1 MLGYVIKSFEFQGTV
16 LHDAIKRISDVTS
29 GSWKI
34 NLLTAV
40 LGHCQLE
47 VDDIH
52 VIVLLPISN
61 SSFSCSLKL
70 KELIAKSHYI
80 GQTCSLRGGFMGAFL
95 LPSRKCSVDVDVKKF
110 EVGLRNKSYSSSV
123 VSTTD
128 ISSSV
133 TLENL
138 RCINF
143 VLQLTIL
150 RLSFSPSDLAII
162 SHFCFLLST
171 EPKYTRT
178 GSQLWRIAASRI
190 SSLISTP
197 KFSLYKVSV
206 FVDVWLRYLQS
217 YEHMLLLIGYPVSD
231 IINKSAAMMFSD
243 RTYSNS
249 VKRCWHEISELEYK
263 LSPDAIA
270 LARQVIQYRVSG
282 SAQLVK
288 NHSDW
293 SYIQR
298 FLWEVYQMLVLIWT
312 SIYHVLNFITQL
324 VFLKRVHGLDAN
336 CQQNDKCCNVASDHF
351 FPSCHI
357 YLNVGK
363 LKFSVTADKRVIH
376 PVSAEQQ
383 SANRFCSE
391 DFIAFHLS
399 ADALFLKFFDNLTED
414 GFMFSCGCIKVVSS
428 SLLEDSSDNVGNLR
442 GDHQEKEVL
451 GSQAILMLEP
461 ARVYTG
467 ENLAD
472 DIGSTSV
479 PFLELILG
487 RLWLNW
493 KNVCSKF
500 LGNNCDPLQNPCIL
514 LESRHFLTDPSSK
527 NIASE
532 FYKGGMVVGRLNLT
546 IEYSSVVSLAIIF
559 GQIQHALYWDDRR
572 MGKNVG
578 LRTSRTLEGLPEID
592 FISQFKPLAS
602 RIGETVVRMC
612 PEKHMEIG
620 GVVAGSKIQLLSQRK
635 EKSVCGK
642 RIVYPVTED
651 DLLLSVNIDDI
662 EFLVSPNSG
671 SDSDSI
677 LSCEHMEIFDD
688 KSLGFSLKE
697 TQNGISV
704 RSINDI
710 TSCKRQFSLEGYLKF
725 YGLKVYLSKSSHNSS
740 YQVFMLRPAT
750 AQLTSLRYVIIHI

>member
-16 LHDAIKRISDVTS
+16 LHDAIKRISDVTF

-34 NLLTAV
+34 NLLTSV

-52 VIVLLPISN
+52 ILVLPPRSN
-61 SSFSCSLKL
+61 NSFSCSLKL
-70 KELIAKSHYI
+70 KELIAKSRHI
-80 GQTCSLRGGFMGAFL
+80 GQTCSLRGFACSFL
-95 LPSRKCSVDVDVKKF
+95 LPSRKCSFDVDVKKF
-110 EVGLRNKSYSSSV
+110 EVGLRNRSYSSSV

-143 VLQLTIL
+143 VLRVTLL
-150 RLSFSPSDLAII
+150 RFSFSPSDLAVI

-178 GSQLWRIAASRI
+178 GSQLWRIAASQI

-217 YEHMLLLIGYPVSD
+217 YEHMLSLIGYPFCD
-231 IINKSAAMMFSD
+231 IINKSAAMMFSN

-249 VKRCWHEISELEYK
+249 VKRHWHEISELEYK

-270 LARQVIQYRVSG
+270 LARQVSRYRVSG

-288 NHSDW
+288 HHSDW
-293 SYIQR
+293 SCIRR

-312 SIYHVLNFITQL
+312 IIYHILNFITRL
-324 VFLKRVHGLDAN
+324 VFLKKAHGLDAN
-336 CQQNDKCCNVASDHF
+336 CQQNDQFCKVASDNF

-357 YLNVGK
+357 CLNVGK
-363 LKFSVTADKRVIH
+363 LKISVTADKRVIH
-376 PVSAEQQ
+376 PVSDEQQ
-383 SANRFCSE
+383 SANRFCSK
-391 DFIAFHLS
+391 DLIAFHLS

-414 GFMFSCGCIKVVSS
+414 GFIFSCGCIKVVSS

-442 GDHQEKEVL
+442 GDLQEKEVL

-467 ENLAD
+467 ENLAN

-487 RLWLNW
+487 RMWLNW

-500 LGNNCDPLQNPCIL
+500 LGNNCDPSQNPCIL
-514 LESRHFLTDPSSK
+514 LESRHFLTDSSSN

-532 FYKGGMVVGRLNLT
+532 FYKVGMVVGRLNLT
-546 IEYSSVVSLAIIF
+546 LEYSSVVSLAIIF
-559 GQIQHALYWDDRR
+559 GQVQHALYWDDRT

-578 LRTSRTLEGLPEID
+578 LHTSRTLEGLPGID
-592 FISQFKPLAS
+592 FISQYRPLAS
-602 RIGETVVRMC
+602 RIGEMMVRMC

-620 GVVAGSKIQLLSQRK
+620 VVIAGSKIQLLSLRK
-635 EKSVCGK
+635 EKSLCGK
-642 RIVYPVTED
+642 RTVHPVTED
-651 DLLLSVNIDDI
+651 DLSLSVNVDDI
-662 EFLVSPNSG
+662 ELLVSPNSG
-671 SDSDSI
+671 SESI
-677 LSCEHMEIFDD
+677 LSREHVEICDD
-688 KSLGFSLKE
+688 ESLGFRLNE
-697 TQNGISV
+697 THNGISV

-710 TSCKRQFSLEGYLKF
+710 TSYKRQFSHEGYLKV
-725 YGLKVYLSKSSHNSS
+725 YGLKVCVCESSHNSS

-750 AQLTSLRYVIIHI
+750 VQLTSLRYVIIHI